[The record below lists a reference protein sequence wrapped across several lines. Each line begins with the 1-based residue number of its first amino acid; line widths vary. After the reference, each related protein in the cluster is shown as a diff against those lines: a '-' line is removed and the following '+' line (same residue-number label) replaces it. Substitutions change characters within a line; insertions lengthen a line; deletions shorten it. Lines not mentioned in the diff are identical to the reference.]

1 MENQNVEVVENSKKG
16 LLKKVLPVVVGAI
29 AGTGLVIWLKNRKN
43 KQLDEVEISE
53 DSVEESNEN

>member
-1 MENQNVEVVENSKKG
+1 MENQNVEVVEQCSKKG
-16 LLKKVLPVVVGAI
+16 LKKFALVVAGIAAGIGA
-29 AGTGLVIWLKNRKN
+29 VIFFKNRKN